1 MHHFFTPINIAVK
14 ERQAFPQYE
23 YLKLKAK
30 LLFNV
35 IKKRKKKIVKINNL
49 VPIYYFDF

>member
-23 YLKLKAK
+23 YLKTQGQVA
-30 LLFNV
+30 F
-35 IKKRKKKIVKINNL
+35 
-49 VPIYYFDF
+49 